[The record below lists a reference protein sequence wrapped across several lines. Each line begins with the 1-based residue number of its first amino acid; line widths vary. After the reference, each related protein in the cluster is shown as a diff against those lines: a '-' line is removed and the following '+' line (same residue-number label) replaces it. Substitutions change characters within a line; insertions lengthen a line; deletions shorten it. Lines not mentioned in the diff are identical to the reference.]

1 MVLQVTWTFS
11 LYLEAV
17 AILPQL
23 VLLQRT
29 RNIDNLTGQYVF
41 LLGYFLLH
49 NLCSFYLRSIRYFC
63 MLQWEFFLP
72 QFWIL
77 ITIMLP
83 YVNVVSLFIFLVL
96 LGKLSTFI
104 TSCSAYLL
112 HFKTPV
118 NLVTLICCSAYRALY
133 ILNWVYRYFTEPHYV
148 HWISMSS
155 SVQSHV
161 HLEAY
166 PYKKNLLIFRC
177 LNFIAAW
184 IAGTV
189 QTLLYADFFY
199 YYFQRLVFK
208 L

>member
-1 MVLQVTWTFS
+1 
-11 LYLEAV
+11 
-17 AILPQL
+17 
-23 VLLQRT
+23 
-29 RNIDNLTGQYVF
+29 
-41 LLGYFLLH
+41 
-49 NLCSFYLRSIRYFC
+49 
-63 MLQWEFFLP
+63 
-72 QFWIL
+72 
-77 ITIMLP
+77 
-83 YVNVVSLFIFLVL
+83 
-96 LGKLSTFI
+96 
-104 TSCSAYLL
+104 LL